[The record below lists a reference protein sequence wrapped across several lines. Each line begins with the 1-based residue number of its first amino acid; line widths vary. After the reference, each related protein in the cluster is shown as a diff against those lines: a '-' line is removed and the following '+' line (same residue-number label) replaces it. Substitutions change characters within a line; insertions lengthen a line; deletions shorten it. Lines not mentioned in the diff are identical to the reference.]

1 MLQFSSGLSDTIWLV
16 PLHHKFL
23 RVECLLSLSCIPLSL
38 LPLSLL
44 QCSISDLSR
53 LPIFSPNAWSL
64 QKSTGDSKGLVR
76 IALFLYD
83 GWLIEN
89 SLNPCRVLSCKIK
102 TFLYS
107 AGLVTYDEKSI
118 WQPCQSI
125 EWLGIIWNSVHGT
138 IHITGKRSSSIE
150 AGIDSLVKQTFVCF
164 RQRIVVLHR
173 KSHFRRCCFR

>member
-1 MLQFSSGLSDTIWLV
+1 MPSFSL
-16 PLHHKFL
+16 LHSS
-23 RVECLLSLSCIPLSL
+23 LSLTSFAFTVLRFSFFSVSPCYHQMPEVYRK
-38 LPLSLL
+38 
-44 QCSISDLSR
+44 SI
-53 LPIFSPNAWSL
+53 
-64 QKSTGDSKGLVR
+64 GDSKGLVR
-76 IALFLYD
+76 IALLFYD

-89 SLNPCRVLSCKIK
+89 SLNACRVLSCKIK
-102 TFLYS
+102 TDLYS
-107 AGLVTYDEKSI
+107 NGLVTYDEKSI

-150 AGIDSLVKQTFVCF
+150 AGIDSFVKQTFVCF